1 MHEELFVSEFLF
13 TQFSL
18 TIVLQEL
25 LQCHLNVLFSII
37 SPSKTN
43 NQALHYFYLFIYLPR
58 ISYMLSSEIYSI
70 YTCSMMVYTSQMS
83 HVDSVQLYF
92 LPPPPPHA
100 VNIPA
105 YHPNVCHKSIR
116 ISNGNGS
123 HFVHTVQ
130 FLLKAYTSLTPSPPL
145 RIQISHK
152 RLNRL

>member
-37 SPSKTN
+37 SSSKTN

-83 HVDSVQLYF
+83 HVDRVCSSIFYHHHHHMLSIYLPITQMSAINQSGYPMEMGHTLYILF
-92 LPPPPPHA
+92 
-100 VNIPA
+100 
-105 YHPNVCHKSIR
+105 S
-116 ISNGNGS
+116 
-123 HFVHTVQ
+123 F
-130 FLLKAYTSLTPSPPL
+130 F
-145 RIQISHK
+145 
-152 RLNRL
+152 